1 MRFCKVCVAYCLIT
15 IPSITSIKTQ
25 LKLELTTA
33 EIALMNNL
41 ISECDSIC
49 KFIITNIQ
57 KQLETIDKLEADF
70 IINFS
75 KSFLGFLI
83 MVPSNPDDPFQ
94 LIRGFINL
102 FTLPSLPKSSLI
114 SRVKLSIFLSMTKFV
129 TTQLQ
134 NRLPYH
140 VFNVESNDEIFTGDP
155 KYIQEGNQILEN
167 ILTEILNGISEFDAK
182 VTPIDF
188 DDFEFLINI
197 CGNCIEIMKYNFQKT
212 NFVANVTNKMLELIQ
227 KYIGNLGKNN
237 AYGIK
242 DKIEKYKKYWQSLS
256 DN

>member
-1 MRFCKVCVAYCLIT
+1 MIKIEINQKKALKNFFAYPKNRNRINIWINKDNLNKINPKDNKSK
-15 IPSITSIKTQ
+15 I
-25 LKLELTTA
+25 EYTA

-57 KQLETIDKLEADF
+57 KQIERTDKLDTDF

-83 MVPSNPDDPFQ
+83 MVPSNLDDPFQ
-94 LIRGFINL
+94 LICGFINL
-102 FTLPSLPKSSLI
+102 FTLPSLPKNSLI

-129 TTQLQ
+129 TSQLQNRQLQ

-140 VFNVESNDEIFTGDP
+140 VFNVESNDEIFRRDP

-167 ILTEILNGISEFDAK
+167 ILTEILNGISLFDAK

-188 DDFEFLINI
+188 DDFEFYY
-197 CGNCIEIMKYNFQKT
+197 IEIMKYNFKKT
-212 NFVANVTNKMLELIQ
+212 NFVTNITNKMFELIQ
-227 KYIGNLGKNN
+227 KYIGNL
-237 AYGIK
+237 
-242 DKIEKYKKYWQSLS
+242 
-256 DN
+256 